1 MKQGKPSRKKGRKG
15 RRRGCEGKRFY
26 ETEDRAKGAVRSILA
41 ASRKNPDRI
50 RNGFLKPYK
59 CPHCG
64 KWHVGRSKG
73 GHSMPMFID
82 QLKAAGRF

>member
-1 MKQGKPSRKKGRKG
+1 MKSANPGRRKGRKG
-15 RRRGCEGKRFY
+15 LRRGCGKKIGYANEAQARN
-26 ETEDRAKGAVRSILA
+26 AVKSILRGE
-41 ASRKNPDRI
+41 RKNPEKI

-59 CPHCG
+59 CPHCE